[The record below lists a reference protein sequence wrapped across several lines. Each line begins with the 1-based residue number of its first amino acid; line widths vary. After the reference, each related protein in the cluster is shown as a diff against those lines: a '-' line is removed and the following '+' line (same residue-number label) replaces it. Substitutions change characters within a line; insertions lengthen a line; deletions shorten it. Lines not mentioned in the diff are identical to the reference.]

1 MAEQR
6 ESSIGSSTQT
16 ENPSAINLLN
26 FLLQVTVRVAGVPGL
41 HSRHAQSLATV
52 TEAVRIVQEIVTIQH
67 PWVME
72 TTVEDS
78 ALRPESARLLLTN
91 VLVCFA
97 LGPDQTRM
105 RVEKTNKSLLR
116 WQQTFSSKRVEKMRA
131 EKTLTQA
138 LVVNF
143 DQLLYNSC
151 SHLMR
156 T

>member
-16 ENPSAINLLN
+16 ENPSAINLLNYN

-97 LGPDQTRM
+97 LGSDQTRM
-105 RVEKTNKSLLR
+105 IVEKTNKSLLR
-116 WQQTFSSKRVEKMRA
+116 WQQTFISKRVEEMRA
-131 EKTLTQA
+131 EKTLIQLSLSTSINSYTT
-138 LVVNF
+138 LV
-143 DQLLYNSC
+143 LI
-151 SHLMR
+151 
-156 T
+156 